1 MMIQVLYGTISF
13 CKIMFGILIFVRIF
27 PESRWNEK
35 WVGRLGWCILS
46 VCAIG
51 NAWDSCR
58 GFIPWIQIVLNGI
71 QIAALIKIFYKCSFL
86 DVWLWNWF
94 YDIGYSLF
102 KIPFIIV
109 RGICLD
115 QGILYLNVTGGRVFS
130 ECTLCFFMLCIICF
144 LYFKCQDRVEW
155 LLKQLTKNKKV
166 RYLFWLTEVVILIM
180 MEWMMELGEFKYNT
194 IDMAVGVLFVFA
206 IFAVFLLYI
215 IYMMYAYSQMEQK
228 NLNIQKEIL
237 ARENEIITQYC
248 RQDAKRLHD
257 LKHTWFYLKKC
268 LEEKEYGDAMKCV
281 HKHLEEVKL
290 QERHTWTGIS
300 ELDLILDYK
309 YQQMKKYGIQF
320 SSDIELYTLPTS
332 GEDFMIIWGNLLDN
346 AIEAARKCEAK
357 ERKIHLCI
365 KNVNE
370 MFMLRIRNTCREKQT
385 KAEKWFVT
393 TKKDPIYHGW
403 GIENV
408 KQIVDSAGGNI
419 SFSCEGNWFEVN
431 ILI

>member
-27 PESRWNEK
+27 PERRWNEK
-35 WVGRLGWCILS
+35 WAGRLGWCIL
-46 VCAIG
+46 IG
-51 NAWDSCR
+51 IAVWQAWDSCR
-58 GFIPWIQIVLNGI
+58 GFIPWLQIVVYGILN
-71 QIAALIKIFYKCSFL
+71 AAIIKIFYKCRFL
-86 DVWLWNWF
+86 DAWLWNWF
-94 YDIGYSLF
+94 YDIGYSLI
-102 KIPFIIV
+102 KIPFIIM

-144 LYFKCQDRVEW
+144 LYFKCQDRIEW

-180 MEWMMELGEFKYNT
+180 LEWLIELGEFKYNT

-281 HKHLEEVKL
+281 HKHLQEVKL

-346 AIEAARKCEAK
+346 AIEAARKCEAE

-370 MFMLRIRNTCREKQT
+370 MFMLRIRNTCREKPT

-403 GIENV
+403 GMANV
-408 KQIVDSAGGNI
+408 KQIVESAGGDI
-419 SFSCEGNWFEVN
+419 SFICEENWFEVN